1 LRRRILPER
10 ERKMA
15 TATEIARAAIAA
27 WNAHDLSRVAQFYR
41 PDIVM
46 VSADA
51 GELKGREQ
59 ASERDRVF
67 MEAFPDGEME
77 ISASYDSGDTAIVEW
92 LFHGTNTGPLQLPS
106 GEGLSATGKRVSVRG
121 ADVVTFEG
129 GAAVKLHS
137 YYDQV
142 ELLTQLGLMP
152 GSPAA

>member
-1 LRRRILPER
+1 LEK

-15 TATEIARAAIAA
+15 TAVEIARAAIAA
-27 WNAHDLSRVAQFYR
+27 WNAHDRSRVAQFYR
-41 PDIVM
+41 PDIVV

-51 GELKGREQ
+51 GELKGRQE
-59 ASERDRVF
+59 ASERDGVF

-77 ISASYDSGDTAIVEW
+77 IAASYDSGDTAIVEW
-92 LFHGTNTGPLQLPS
+92 LFHGTNTGPLPLPG
-106 GEGLSATGKRVSVRG
+106 GETLPATGKRVSVRG
-121 ADVVTFEG
+121 ADVVTFAG

-152 GSPAA
+152 GSTGA

>member
-1 LRRRILPER
+1 
-10 ERKMA
+10 MT
-15 TATEIARAAIAA
+15 TASETARAAIAA
-27 WNAHDLSRVAQFYR
+27 WNAHDASRVAQFYR
-41 PDIVM
+41 PDIVV

-51 GELKGREQ
+51 GELKGRDQ

-77 ISASYDSGDTAIVEW
+77 IAASYDSRDTAIVEW
-92 LFHGTNTGPLQLPS
+92 LFQGTNTGPLPLPG
-106 GEGLSATGKRVSVRG
+106 GEILPATGKRVSVRG

-142 ELLTQLGLMP
+142 QLLTQLGLAP
-152 GSPAA
+152 GPSGA